1 MRTSVS
7 LLIATMLL
15 SLAPPALARLNV
27 FACEPEWGA
36 LVRELGADKVDVYVA
51 TQARQDAHRIEARP
65 SLIARARSADLVVC
79 TGADLEA
86 GWLPLVLAQAGNP
99 RIQPGRPGYFEAAR
113 YAAMR
118 EVPASLDRS
127 QGGVHPSGNP
137 HIHLDPRN
145 VAKVAT
151 ALAERMRSL
160 DAADGASHAERA
172 QAFLGR
178 WQEAMVQWN
187 SRAASL
193 KGMGVVVHHKDLSYL
208 IAWLGMREVGALEPK
223 PGLPPTTTHMTDLLG
238 RLTQEPAAAIL
249 RSAYSDPRAS
259 EWLSH
264 RAMIPAVV
272 VPFTVGGSD
281 AAKDLFGLFDDTL
294 TRLLAVSR

>member
-1 MRTSVS
+1 MRAASFV
-7 LLIATMLL
+7 LFAIALL
-15 SLAPPALARLNV
+15 SLTSPATARLNV

-36 LVRELGADKVDVYVA
+36 LVRELGADKADVYVA
-51 TQARQDAHRIEARP
+51 TQARQDPHRIEARP

-79 TGADLEA
+79 TGADLEV

-113 YAAMR
+113 HVAMR

-127 QGGVHPSGNP
+127 QGDVHASGNP
-137 HIHLDPRN
+137 HIHLDPGN
-145 VAKVAT
+145 VAKIAA
-151 ALAERMRSL
+151 ALAERMREL
-160 DAADGASHAERA
+160 DSVDGAAYAERA
-172 QAFLGR
+172 RMFLVR
-178 WQEAMVQWN
+178 WREAIVRWN

-193 KGMGVVVHHKDLSYL
+193 EGMAVVVHHKDLSYL
-208 IAWLGMREVGALEPK
+208 IGWLGLREAGTLEPK
-223 PGLPPTTTHMTDLLG
+223 PGLPPTTAHMTELLG
-238 RLTQEPAAAIL
+238 RLAKEPAEAIL

-259 EWLSH
+259 EWLSQ

-272 VPFTVGGSD
+272 MPFTVGGSD

-294 TRLLAVSR
+294 TRLLAVAR